1 MTTICKICGS
11 TAEHRTYAPKEMML
25 GIRDEHQYFECA
37 DCGCLQIDT
46 IPDNIADYYPKDYYS
61 YAAKPPQNA
70 WKQKLIHARN
80 IYAVTGKSIVGKLA
94 HILFPEAKLST
105 LRHLQLAQDAK
116 IMDVG
121 CGAGNLLQT
130 LKSINFDNLLGIDPY
145 NDADIEYDSG
155 LVIKKQLLEELAE
168 QNEQHGHWNVIMF
181 HHSFEHI
188 ADQHGTLEH
197 VHQLL
202 QDNGTCLIRIPTVSS
217 YAWQHYQLDWVQL
230 DAPRHLF
237 LHSVNSM
244 KQLAEQH
251 GFQVEHVAYD
261 SNALQ
266 FWGSEQYQQ
275 DIPLNDPRS
284 YAESPEDSPFTDK
297 QIQQFEHRAK
307 ELNAHQQGDQAAFYL
322 RKV

>member
-1 MTTICKICGS
+1 
-11 TAEHRTYAPKEMML
+11 MML
-25 GIRDEHQYFECA
+25 GIGDEHQYFECT

-61 YAAKPPQNA
+61 YTTKPIQTN
-70 WKQKLIHARN
+70 WKQTLIHARN
-80 IYAVTGKSIVGKLA
+80 VYSVTGKSIMGKLA
-94 HILFPEAKLST
+94 HILFPETKLST
-105 LRHLQLAQDAK
+105 LRYLQLANDAY

-130 LKSINFDNLLGIDPY
+130 LKSIGYHNLLGIDPY
-145 NDADIEYDSG
+145 NDEHIQYESG
-155 LVIKKQLLEELAE
+155 LVIKKQLLEALAE
-168 QNEQHGHWNVIMF
+168 QHEQHQHWDLIMF

-188 ADQHGTLEH
+188 ADQHGTLESI
-197 VHQLL
+197 HQLL
-202 QDNGTCLIRIPTVSS
+202 KPNGCCLIRIPTVSS

-230 DAPRHLF
+230 DAPRHFF

-251 GFQVEHVAYD
+251 GFHIEQVAYD

-275 DIPLNDPRS
+275 GIALNDARS
-284 YAESPEDSPFTDK
+284 YAESPENSLFTTK
-297 QIQQFEHRAK
+297 QIKQFEHRAK

-322 RKV
+322 RKA